1 MTTDDR
7 HPQRPVPDA
16 AVDPRE
22 EAASLL
28 TALALGELEGAE
40 RKRALAILAEES
52 ADSQRRHVEEAR
64 VLATLLRSGAPTGGA
79 SAGARAAVIE
89 ALGARQVAT
98 AARPTAV
105 PAATA
110 RRRWPWLVAAGAV
123 VASVVAAMV
132 ITRPTADPRQVALV
146 TPAAPGES
154 PVANTPPGGRLA
166 SDTKLGTSAATDR
179 LGGSAPVDEK
189 ALASSVAGKA
199 SPTVADGAGKAGSP
213 RAAAAADPAAAPA
226 PGGKG
231 LVFGFR
237 GNAAPA
243 NRSTGAVADG
253 EMAREARGE
262 SVVALEFEASP
273 SPVAP
278 GQPASA
284 PASPA
289 AAGLAGSAAL
299 VDRSAGD
306 SLDLGA
312 VPPVAAGSRGLLA
325 AVPSRAADAKAID
338 ERIVTPWRRSGE
350 GLPGGGRGAG
360 GERYARFVENPF
372 QDPQTAPLSTFSIDV
387 DTASYTIVRRFL
399 AAGQRPPADAVR
411 LEELVNYFRYA
422 DPVPPAGGD
431 PFAVRLETAACPWN
445 PEHRLVRVALKGREI
460 TAATRPAGNLVFLV
474 DVAGSMRDPDKLPLV
489 KQALLLLVDQL
500 REEDR
505 VSIVTYAGDAG
516 LKLPATGGDRPEAIR
531 GVIRAL
537 DAGGSTHGSA
547 GIELAYEEAKRH
559 FVPGGANRV
568 ILCTDGDLNVG
579 ITDDMALVK
588 LIRAKAAEGTFLTV
602 LGFGQGNLQDE
613 KMEKLADNGNGL
625 YAYVDSVREARKV
638 LVEQLTGSTVT
649 IAKDVKIQV
658 EFNPAHVASY
668 RLLGYE
674 NRVMAA
680 RDFADD
686 TKDAGEIG
694 AGHGVTALYEYVPA
708 GADAGQP
715 AELKYGPRQPV
726 RPRPEA
732 EGPAS
737 RELLTVKLRYKQPEG
752 RDSLEREFPLVDAGG
767 SFDSASDDLRFA
779 SAVAA
784 FGMLLRDSA
793 HAGDA
798 TLPRVAEIAGGAI
811 GADPG
816 GLRAEFLDLVRLAG
830 GVQPPRE

>member
-1 MTTDDR
+1 MSADDPR
-7 HPQRPVPDA
+7 TA
-16 AVDPRE
+16 APLPDPRE
-22 EAASLL
+22 VEESLL
-28 TALALGELEGAE
+28 SALALDELTSAE
-40 RKRALAILAEES
+40 RARIEARLAVSAADRIALDELRAIGRALRGSAPAGEPSAVLRAAVVAALGEAPATKRSRSPRSAWPWLLALGAVAASVVVVIALPGRVAGERQVAWLGREPEPVTASDGAPAPAAAPEPTGGERRQSGAAVVAATPVTEVDEKAAAAPVDRESQVHGKRLESFAFAPADAPGLAAQAES
-52 ADSQRRHVEEAR
+52 ARPM
-64 VLATLLRSGAPTGGA
+64 ATFPARSGAPGGGVGSGVATPGYFGTGLGGA
-79 SAGARAAVIE
+79 ARLE
-89 ALGARQVAT
+89 
-98 AARPTAV
+98 
-105 PAATA
+105 
-110 RRRWPWLVAAGAV
+110 
-123 VASVVAAMV
+123 
-132 ITRPTADPRQVALV
+132 
-146 TPAAPGES
+146 APGH
-154 PVANTPPGGRLA
+154 GGR
-166 SDTKLGTSAATDR
+166 
-179 LGGSAPVDEK
+179 
-189 ALASSVAGKA
+189 
-199 SPTVADGAGKAGSP
+199 
-213 RAAAAADPAAAPA
+213 
-226 PGGKG
+226 
-231 LVFGFR
+231 
-237 GNAAPA
+237 
-243 NRSTGAVADG
+243 
-253 EMAREARGE
+253 EAE
-262 SVVALEFEASP
+262 EFAE
-273 SPVAP
+273 
-278 GQPASA
+278 
-284 PASPA
+284 
-289 AAGLAGSAAL
+289 AGLF
-299 VDRSAGD
+299 R
-306 SLDLGA
+306 
-312 VPPVAAGSRGLLA
+312 RGRPMPA
-325 AVPSRAADAKAID
+325 
-338 ERIVTPWRRSGE
+338 
-350 GLPGGGRGAG
+350 
-360 GERYARFVENPF
+360 GERFARFVENPF

-422 DPVPPAGGD
+422 DPPPPAGGD
-431 PFAVRLETAACPWN
+431 PFAVRLETAASPWR

-460 TAATRPAGNLVFLV
+460 AAATRPAGNLVFLV
-474 DVAGSMRDPDKLPLV
+474 DVSGSMRDPDKLPLV

-531 GVIRAL
+531 GVIRSL

-579 ITDDMALVK
+579 ITDDAALVK

-658 EFNPAHVASY
+658 EFNPALVASY

-674 NRVMAA
+674 NRVMAT

-715 AELKYGPRQPV
+715 AELKYGPRLPV

-752 RDSLEREFPLVDAGG
+752 RDSVEREFPLVDAGG

-830 GVQPPRE
+830 GVRPPRE

>member
-1 MTTDDR
+1 MSADDPR
-7 HPQRPVPDA
+7 TA
-16 AVDPRE
+16 APLPDPRE
-22 EAASLL
+22 VEESLL
-28 TALALGELEGAE
+28 SALALDELTSAE
-40 RKRALAILAEES
+40 RARIEARLAVSAADRIALDELRAIGRALRGSAPAGEPSAVLRAAVVAALGEAPATKRSRSPRSAWPWFLALGAVAASVGVVIALPGRVGDERQVAWLGREPEPVTATDGAPPSAAAPEPTGGERQQPGAAVVAATPVTEVEEKAAAAPADRESQVHGKRLEEFAFAPADASGLAAQAES
-52 ADSQRRHVEEAR
+52 ARRM
-64 VLATLLRSGAPTGGA
+64 ATSPARSGAPGGGVG
-79 SAGARAAVIE
+79 SG
-89 ALGARQVAT
+89 VAT
-98 AARPTAV
+98 PGLFETGLGEAV
-105 PAATA
+105 T
-110 RRRWPWLVAAGAV
+110 L
-123 VASVVAAMV
+123 
-132 ITRPTADPRQVALV
+132 
-146 TPAAPGES
+146 E
-154 PVANTPPGGRLA
+154 A
-166 SDTKLGTSAATDR
+166 SD
-179 LGGSAPVDEK
+179 
-189 ALASSVAGKA
+189 
-199 SPTVADGAGKAGSP
+199 
-213 RAAAAADPAAAPA
+213 
-226 PGGKG
+226 PGD
-231 LVFGFR
+231 
-237 GNAAPA
+237 
-243 NRSTGAVADG
+243 T
-253 EMAREARGE
+253 
-262 SVVALEFEASP
+262 
-273 SPVAP
+273 
-278 GQPASA
+278 
-284 PASPA
+284 
-289 AAGLAGSAAL
+289 
-299 VDRSAGD
+299 
-306 SLDLGA
+306 
-312 VPPVAAGSRGLLA
+312 
-325 AVPSRAADAKAID
+325 AADAFAK
-338 ERIVTPWRRSGE
+338 
-350 GLPGGGRGAG
+350 GGPMFLQGRPMPAG
-360 GERYARFVENPF
+360 DRFARFVENPF

-460 TAATRPAGNLVFLV
+460 AAATRPAGNLVFLV
-474 DVAGSMRDPDKLPLV
+474 DVSGSMRDPDKLPLV

-531 GVIRAL
+531 GVIRSL

-547 GIELAYEEAKRH
+547 GIELAYDEAQRH

-579 ITDDMALVK
+579 ITDDIALVK

-638 LVEQLTGSTVT
+638 LVEQLTGSTMT

-708 GADAGQP
+708 GAAAGQP

-737 RELLTVKLRYKQPEG
+737 RELLTVKLRYKQPER
-752 RDSLEREFPLVDAGG
+752 RDSVEREFPLVDAGG